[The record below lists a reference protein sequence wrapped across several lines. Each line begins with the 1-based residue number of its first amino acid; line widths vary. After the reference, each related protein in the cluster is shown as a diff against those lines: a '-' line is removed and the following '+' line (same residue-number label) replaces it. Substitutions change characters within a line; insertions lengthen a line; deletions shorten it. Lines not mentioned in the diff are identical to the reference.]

1 MSPEGLLGMKPLE
14 RSVQTCSLCLSSNPS
29 VEQLLE
35 ETGTPSW
42 SSGEHGYLRKCI
54 RQQTFT

>member
-1 MSPEGLLGMKPLE
+1 MSPEGLLGMKPVE
-14 RSVQTCSLCLSSNPS
+14 RSVQTCFLCLSSNPS

-35 ETGTPSW
+35 ETGTPSCG
-42 SSGEHGYLRKCI
+42 SGEHAYLKYI